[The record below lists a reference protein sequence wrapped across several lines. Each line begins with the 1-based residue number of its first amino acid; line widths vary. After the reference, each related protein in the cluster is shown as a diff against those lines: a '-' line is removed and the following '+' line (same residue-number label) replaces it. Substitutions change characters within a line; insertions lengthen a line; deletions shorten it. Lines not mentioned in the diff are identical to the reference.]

1 MRVLFPQI
9 KKRRAREGPGH
20 LLSLAPVASGHLLS
34 LAPVASGHLWH
45 LSPVASGH
53 LWHLSPVASGHLGP
67 GPGQVGGVATREK
80 HTDEVVARRSLFA
93 TRMKLGL
100 YPVLLIAVT
109 TLLLLVARTAGASPR
124 RSSISLAQED
134 ALADGDI
141 DPEDIAAGGALRTL
155 SGATGG
161 RPVLGTPPG
170 SAWVSLLGFSRRTLD
185 DRREIGGF
193 IVLGLPLDR
202 FARGGTRM
210 TSPRTGEPGVTA
222 SPALRDGELDL
233 VRTSFDRASL
243 EHVSAT
249 ETPFDLALTP
259 RLARSCVA
267 AAWRAAGLGAD
278 ETRLDAIVSR
288 ARWSAVLP
296 EARLR
301 AVRFEDARLSLDT
314 STDTSK
320 LRDSTGANVGFE
332 ARLTWRFDRLIYA
345 DDEPA
350 FERIRLEHR
359 DARARIGAKVLEAL
373 FHWQRAALDLRSLP
387 PAQQGT
393 RDEADVR
400 LRLMEAEAVLDVLT
414 NGWFGAHG
422 RPGGERRGSPA
433 PPSRGGPGAGAGE
446 YAAPVPLG
454 RSVPGDL

>member
-1 MRVLFPQI
+1 
-9 KKRRAREGPGH
+9 
-20 LLSLAPVASGHLLS
+20 
-34 LAPVASGHLWH
+34 
-45 LSPVASGH
+45 
-53 LWHLSPVASGHLGP
+53 
-67 GPGQVGGVATREK
+67 
-80 HTDEVVARRSLFA
+80 
-93 TRMKLGL
+93 MKLGL
-100 YPVLLIAVT
+100 YPVLLVAVAS
-109 TLLLLVARTAGASPR
+109 LLFLFARTAGASPR

-141 DPEDIAAGGALRTL
+141 DPEDIAANGALEAL
-155 SGATGG
+155 SGATSG
-161 RPVLGTPPG
+161 RPVLGRPSG

-185 DRREIGGF
+185 DRHEIGGF

-202 FARGGTRM
+202 FARGGTRL
-210 TSPRTGEPGVTA
+210 TSPPSTSRVDD
-222 SPALRDGELDL
+222 DGGI
-233 VRTSFDRASL
+233 VRAGLHQASL
-243 EHVSAT
+243 QNVSLT
-249 ETPFDLALTP
+249 TQPFELVLTP

-267 AAWRAAGLGAD
+267 AAWRSAGLGSD
-278 ETRLDAIVSR
+278 EARLDAIASR

-359 DARARIGAKVLEAL
+359 DARARIGAKVLDAL
-373 FHWQRAALDLRSLP
+373 FHWQRAALDLRTLP

-400 LRLMEAEAVLDVLT
+400 LRLMEAEAALDVLT
-414 NGWFGAHG
+414 NGWFGIEAARREG
-422 RPGGERRGSPA
+422 REDARPGRAPA
-433 PPSRGGPGAGAGE
+433 PGE
-446 YAAPVPLG
+446 YAAPIPLG
-454 RSVPGDL
+454 QSTPGDL